1 MPPEEPR
8 TILVD
13 TYKDEVEESLR
24 LAESL
29 GQVLAGVRLDTP
41 GERGGVTPEL
51 VRELRARLDQAGY
64 NHVTIFVSGGLNPER
79 VAALAEA
86 GADAF
91 GVGSYISSAP
101 PIDMTMDL
109 KEVNGQPR
117 AKRGRVPGRTPNPRL
132 VPILT

>member
-1 MPPEEPR
+1 M
-8 TILVD
+8 
-13 TYKDEVEESLR
+13 
-24 LAESL
+24 
-29 GQVLAGVRLDTP
+29 
-41 GERGGVTPEL
+41 
-51 VRELRARLDQAGY
+51 
-64 NHVTIFVSGGLNPER
+64 
-79 VAALAEA
+79 AALAEA